1 MINTAGAQVPEA
13 FVRALQ
19 SLRHPRL
26 RPGLELEEVPAPV
39 RVAPYAAA
47 LAGTLTRPGAPDE
60 ELADGRFIVL
70 HDPEGRDDWQ
80 GDFRVVTLVRAEIEP
95 DLSTDGLLGDVAWS
109 WLVESVADRVGDVVA
124 LGGTVTRSINQSF
137 GALDEQ
143 PDTVE
148 LEIRASWT
156 PVTPD
161 LTAHLH
167 AWADLL
173 GAAAGQPHHL
183 EGVASLDE
191 RR

>member
-1 MINTAGAQVPEA
+1 MMTTAGAQVPEA
-13 FVRALQ
+13 FVRALR
-19 SLRHPRL
+19 SLRRPRL

-39 RVAPYAAA
+39 RVAPFAAA
-47 LAGTLTRPGAPDE
+47 LAGTLSRVGRPDD

-70 HDPEGRDDWQ
+70 HDPEGREDWQ

-109 WLVESVADRVGDVVA
+109 WLVESLAERVGEVVA

-156 PVTPD
+156 PTSPE
-161 LTAHLH
+161 LTTHLH

-173 GAAAGQPHHL
+173 ASAAGQPHHL
-183 EGVASLDE
+183 EGVTSLDE

>member
-1 MINTAGAQVPEA
+1 MITTAGAQVPEI

-19 SLRHPRL
+19 SLRRPKL

-39 RVAPYAAA
+39 RVAPFAAA
-47 LAGTLTRPGAPDE
+47 LAGTLLHVGRPDE

-109 WLVESVADRVGDVVA
+109 WLLESLADRVGDVVA

-143 PDTVE
+143 PDTIE

-156 PVTPD
+156 PTSSD
-161 LTAHLH
+161 LTEHLH
-167 AWADLL
+167 AWTDLL
-173 GAAAGQPHHL
+173 GAVAGQPRL
-183 EGVASLDE
+183 PEGITSLDE
-191 RR
+191 HR

>member
-1 MINTAGAQVPEA
+1 M
-13 FVRALQ
+13 
-19 SLRHPRL
+19 
-26 RPGLELEEVPAPV
+26 
-39 RVAPYAAA
+39 RVAPFAAA
-47 LAGTLTRPGAPDE
+47 LAGTLAHVARPDE

-70 HDPEGRDDWQ
+70 HDPAGRDDWQ

-109 WLVESVADRVGDVVA
+109 WLLESLADRVGEVVA

-143 PDTVE
+143 PDTIE

-156 PVTPD
+156 PTSPD

-167 AWADLL
+167 AWSDLL
-173 GAAAGQPHHL
+173 GAVAGQPHL
-183 EGVASLDE
+183 PEGITSLDE
-191 RR
+191 HR

>member
-19 SLRHPRL
+19 SLRRPRL

-39 RVAPYAAA
+39 RVAPFAAA
-47 LAGTLTRPGAPDE
+47 LAGTLSRPGSPDD

-109 WLVESVADRVGDVVA
+109 WLVESIADRVGEVVA

-167 AWADLL
+167 AWADLM

-183 EGVASLDE
+183 EGVSSLDD

>member
-1 MINTAGAQVPEA
+1 MH
-13 FVRALQ
+13 ALR
-19 SLRHPRL
+19 SLRRPHL

-39 RVAPYAAA
+39 RVAPFAAA
-47 LAGTLTRPGAPDE
+47 LAGTLSRVGRPDD

-70 HDPEGRDDWQ
+70 HDPEGREDWQ

-109 WLVESVADRVGDVVA
+109 WLVESLAEHVGEVAA

-156 PVTPD
+156 PTSPE
-161 LTAHLH
+161 LTSHLH
-167 AWADLL
+167 AWSDLL

-183 EGVASLDE
+183 EDVTSLDE